1 MTNEELI
8 KQLQEGEVSNAK
20 IVVAKKKKKGG
31 YTLFPQVVEVVHTV
45 VPIIGTCD
53 VIVYED

>member
-8 KQLQEGEVSNAK
+8 KQLQEGKISNK
-20 IVVAKKKKKGG
+20 IVIAKKKKRGG

-45 VPIIGTCD
+45 VPIIGACD

>member
-8 KQLQEGEVSNAK
+8 KQLQEGKTSNK
-20 IVVAKKKKKGG
+20 IVIAKKKKRGG